1 MVSKKLSIRNKMRSS
16 VKIFFIACLLCVVAL
31 CFVRQAN
38 SSTKLLHNP
47 GFEFFILGEDLP
59 DFWEEN
65 PSYKADSIVVHH
77 DSQQAHGGSVYISV
91 KSGQTSAAIIGYG
104 RLDLPNYRGRFSIA
118 RGHRY
123 QLSAWLRGSAS
134 IKLVLYEYDSKL
146 HFLRSK
152 SSSVN
157 LVTKE
162 WQPYDIILAPDSDAV
177 YGLFAIHIVGKVDID
192 DVDVMDL
199 DGTHIPDSYQLD
211 SRLLPKTSDWSGLNL
226 GINSDVPPPWT
237 SLSVVNNVA
246 SCWGR
251 EYEFDGTTPF
261 PTSITTD
268 NNSILTGPVELNI
281 IVNGRQD
288 KWVKDSI
295 NWTQTS
301 GAVAK
306 FSSTSHSQLSNI
318 KLSADVDIEFDGMVK
333 IDWTLSPSQ
342 ATHIDS
348 LTLNIPIKSEHAMY
362 FRGHEEIQS
371 QDDEGRWIAP
381 ALVTGYSGKSS
392 YSYSSNGFMYQVWL
406 GDDLRGLAWV
416 TDSNQN
422 WNISGSAVEITNEGS
437 FVRLKLNIIDKTFT
451 LTSPISFMMI
461 FQATPVKPLPTGWD
475 QWHLYTSGAT
485 PSQAASYGAS
495 IYSKYT
501 TGTHYSTPATYPYPG
516 TESKIATITNSKV
529 KSHNAGIKFFLTT
542 RTFCAGAETPAM
554 KIYSADWRTKPRKY
568 FLDDGTIIQ
577 YVCADANGWI
587 DYHLYMARQIYRIIG
602 NDGFYFDTSGAL
614 LCSNHTHG
622 SGYQDDQQEWKPTL
636 NILSLRNF
644 YKRLYVLSLQEGK
657 SPPMFHHHVAP
668 LIPAVGFVDFTMDG
682 ESWIFK
688 PNYDDLFANDC
699 INFRLRFME
708 WQYGTVPLFYGVL
721 GLPWR
726 FSPPVA
732 KTTEEEIM
740 TLCLLHNMF
749 PAAGVSV
756 KELGK
761 VWTVYDSFG
770 IGQGEWL
777 PFWNNEGLINAGGS
791 NIKVSLYRKRKELLI
806 IVANIGKQEYHGR
819 ISLNHRLLNWSM
831 EQIKVVDAL
840 TNSIIAKGASGFK
853 IDLKGRNYV
862 LLRAFVR

>member
-1 MVSKKLSIRNKMRSS
+1 MRSS
-16 VKIFFIACLLCVVAL
+16 IKIFFIACLLGIVAL
-31 CFVRQAN
+31 CLVQQAN

-47 GFEFFILGEDLP
+47 GFEHCVLGEDLP
-59 DFWEEN
+59 DFWKEN
-65 PSYKADSIVVHH
+65 PSYKANSIVVNH
-77 DSQQAHGGSVYISV
+77 DSQQAHEGSVYISV

-104 RLDLPNYRGRFSIA
+104 RLDLPNYRGRFSLVQSHHYKLSVWA
-118 RGHRY
+118 RGSGTLY
-123 QLSAWLRGSAS
+123 LR
-134 IKLVLYEYDSKL
+134 LYEYDSRLK
-146 HFLRSK
+146 FLRSK
-152 SSSVN
+152 SSSAKS
-157 LVTKE
+157 VTTE
-162 WQPYDIILAPDSDAV
+162 WQSYNVTLITDSDAV
-177 YGLFAIHIVGKVDID
+177 YGLFAIHFIGDIDID
-192 DVDVMDL
+192 DGCVIDL
-199 DGTHIPDSYQLD
+199 DGTYDSESYSVD
-211 SRLLPKTSDWSGLNL
+211 SRLLPKTSDWPGLNL
-226 GINSDVPPPWT
+226 GVTKDVPPPWT
-237 SLSVVNNVA
+237 SVSVVNNVA

-261 PTSITTD
+261 PTSITTA
-268 NNSILTGPVELNI
+268 NESILAGSVELNI
-281 IVNGRQD
+281 LVNGHQD

-306 FSSTSHSQLSNI
+306 FSSASHSQLSNI

-333 IDWTLSPSQ
+333 IEWTLDPSQ
-342 ATHIDS
+342 ATQIDS
-348 LTLNIPIKSEHAMY
+348 LMLNIPIKSDHAVY

-381 ALVTGYSGKSS
+381 TLVTGYSGKSS
-392 YSYSSNGFMYQVWL
+392 YSYNSTGFMYQIWL
-406 GDDLRGLAWV
+406 GDDYRGLAWV

-437 FVRLKLNIIDKTFT
+437 FVRLKLNIIDKAYT

-475 QWHLYTSGAT
+475 KWHLYTVGAT
-485 PSQAASYGAS
+485 PSQGASYGAS

-501 TGTHYSTPATYPYPG
+501 TGTHYSTPETYPYPG
-516 TESKIATITNSKV
+516 TKSKIATITNSKV
-529 KSHNAGIKFFLTT
+529 QSHKAGIKFFLTT

-554 KIYSADWRTKPRKY
+554 KIYSADWRIKPRKF
-568 FLDDGTIIQ
+568 FLDDGTILQ
-577 YVCADANGWI
+577 YVCADAQGWI
-587 DYHLYMARQIYRIIG
+587 DYHLYMARQVYRIIG

-657 SPPMFHHHVAP
+657 SSPMFHHHVAP

-688 PNYDDLFANDC
+688 PNYDDLFVNDC
-699 INFRLRFME
+699 INFRIRFME

-726 FSPPVA
+726 FSPPVT

-761 VWTVYDSFG
+761 VWSVYDSFG
-770 IGQGEWL
+770 IGQGKWL
-777 PFWNNEGLINAGGS
+777 PFWSNDGIINTGDS
-791 NIKVSLYRKRKELLI
+791 NVKVSLYRKKNALLL
-806 IVANIGKQEYHGR
+806 VVGNIGKQAYNDHLY
-819 ISLNHRLLNWSM
+819 LNNSLLNWPIDKIM
-831 EQIKVVDAL
+831 IMDAL
-840 TNSIIAKGASGFK
+840 TNTVIAKGRTHFEVN
-853 IDLKGRNYV
+853 LKGRNFL
-862 LLRAFVR
+862 LLRAFVQPGNLGKKLY